1 MTANTTIAALD
12 IGSNTVMTLVMQ
24 ADEQGQ
30 LQVMDEFGE
39 VTQLGAGANAKNG
52 HCLRDEPMARSLAA
66 ARRQLAQLRNRYR
79 HFTLVAAATSAV
91 RDAPNGADFMRQC
104 GQELAL
110 QDAPTILSGALE
122 AEATF
127 LGAASAFPPHQA
139 FINIDPGGGSTEF
152 SAGEPGRLGH
162 AFSLPIGCVRWRDR
176 FDLGEAF
183 GNDAHEHAAQAV
195 REAIHAAGNDIA
207 DLQCAASKNGGRAV
221 LSATGGTAATLG
233 AVLAA
238 HHDFDRR
245 LVHGRHCG
253 VAKIAGLLDRIAT
266 MDCATRQ
273 ALPGMPP
280 GRASVFPAGL
290 IIMFSSMCA
299 LGHEKLIINCHG
311 LRHGLISLLQRGRL
325 APQLSV

>member
-66 ARRQLAQLRNRYR
+66 ARRQLAQLRDRYR

-91 RDAPNGADFMRQC
+91 RDAPNGAAFMRQC

-152 SAGEPGRLGH
+152 SAGEPGQLGH

-183 GNDAHEHAAQAV
+183 GNDAREHAAHAV
-195 REAIHAAGNDIA
+195 RDAINSAGKDIA

-238 HHDFDRR
+238 RHDFSRR

-253 VAKIAGLLDRIAT
+253 VAEIAGLLDRIAA

>member
-91 RDAPNGADFMRQC
+91 RDAPNGAAFMRQC

-183 GNDAHEHAAQAV
+183 GNDAEENAMLAVFDAIAEADADITTLAA
-195 REAIHAAGNDIA
+195 AAGAN
-207 DLQCAASKNGGRAV
+207 AV
-221 LSATGGTAATLG
+221 LSATGGSAAALG
-233 AVLAA
+233 AVLVAFP
-238 HHDFDRR
+238 DFDRR

-253 VAKIAGLLDRIAT
+253 VAKIAGLLDRIAA

>member
-1 MTANTTIAALD
+1 MTANTIAALD

-24 ADEQGQ
+24 ADDHGQ
-30 LQVMDEFGE
+30 LQSVDEFGE
-39 VTQLGAGANAKNG
+39 VTQLGAGANPENG
-52 HCLRDEPMARSLAA
+52 RCLGDETMARSLAA
-66 ARRQLAQLRNRYR
+66 ARRQLVRLRERYR

-91 RDAPNGADFMRQC
+91 REAPNGAAFMRQC
-104 GQELAL
+104 QQALAL
-110 QDAPTILSGALE
+110 LDAPTILSGALE

-127 LGAASAFPPHQA
+127 LGAASAFAPRQA

-152 SAGEPGRLGH
+152 SAGEPGQLRH

-183 GNDAHEHAAQAV
+183 GNDAREHAAQAV
-195 REAIHAAGNDIA
+195 RAAVTAAGADVAALQHAAGA
-207 DLQCAASKNGGRAV
+207 GAA

-233 AVLAA
+233 AVLVGR
-238 HHDFDRR
+238 HDFDRR
-245 LVHGRHCG
+245 LIHRRPCGRSE
-253 VAKIAGLLDRIAT
+253 INGLLDRIAA

-290 IIMFSSMCA
+290 IIMGGIMDV
-299 LGHEKLIINCHG
+299 LGHDEMIINCQG
-311 LRHGLISLLQRGRL
+311 LRHGLILLLQQGRL

>member
-30 LQVMDEFGE
+30 LQVVDEFGE

-52 HCLRDEPMARSLAA
+52 HCLGAEAMARSIAA
-66 ARRQLAQLRNRYR
+66 AHHQLAQLRDRYR

-91 RDAPNGADFMRQC
+91 REAPNGAAFIRQF
-104 GQELAL
+104 GQELGYQA
-110 QDAPTILSGALE
+110 APTILSGAME

-127 LGAASAFPPHQA
+127 LGAASAFAPHQA

-152 SAGEPGRLGH
+152 SAGEPGQLGH

-183 GNDAHEHAAQAV
+183 DNVAREHAAHAV
-195 REAIHAAGNDIA
+195 RDAINSAGKDIA
-207 DLQCAASKNGGRAV
+207 ALQCAASKNGGRAV
-221 LSATGGTAATLG
+221 LSATGGTATTLG

-238 HHDFDRR
+238 RHDFDRC

-253 VAKIAGLLDRIAT
+253 VAEIADLLDRIAA

-273 ALPGMPP
+273 ALPGMPT

-290 IIMFSSMCA
+290 IIMSTVMCA
-299 LGHEKLIINCHG
+299 LGHEELVINCHG
-311 LRHGLISLLQRGRL
+311 LRHGLISLLQQGRL
-325 APQLSV
+325 APNLSV